1 MQLLKSHSK
10 FKDYIYMIVGTALM
24 ALSIKSIFDSEGLV
38 TGGFTGIAIIIKN
51 ITGNIVKGG
60 VPLWFTNLL
69 LNIPAFFIGYKIKGA
84 HYLGRT
90 FFATIALSLW
100 LFFLP
105 SYPICSGD
113 SVLAVVLGGVLT
125 GVGVGLVLMSRSTT
139 GGTDF
144 VSALIQHYWKH
155 YSIAQILLLI
165 DGTIVFIGIFVFGI
179 NKALYALIVIF
190 IVSKV
195 TDGLIEGV
203 KFSKAAFI
211 ITERK
216 EEVSKAILEQISRGL
231 TSLNATGVYSGNE
244 KNLLICVVS
253 KKEIVELKEIVV
265 AVDRKAFVIVS
276 DVREVLGEGF
286 VEM

>member
-1 MQLLKSHSK
+1 MHLFKSHSK
-10 FKDYIYMIVGTALM
+10 YKDYIYMILGTGLM
-24 ALSIKSIFDSEGLV
+24 ALAIKSIFDSAGLV

-84 HYLGRT
+84 HYLKRT
-90 FFATIALSLW
+90 FFATIALSIW

-105 SYPICSGD
+105 AFPICQGD
-113 SVLAVVLGGVLT
+113 NFLTVVLGGVLT
-125 GVGVGLVLMSRSTT
+125 GIGVGLVLMSRSTT

-144 VSALIQHYWKH
+144 VSALIQHYKKH
-155 YSIAQILLLI
+155 YSIAQILQLI
-165 DGTIVFIGIFVFGI
+165 DGAIVFVGIFVFGI

-195 TDGLIEGV
+195 TDGIIEGV

-211 ITERK
+211 ITEKK
-216 EEVSKAILEQISRGL
+216 EEVSKAIWDKIARGL

-265 AVDRKAFVIVS
+265 NADRKAFVIVS

-286 VEM
+286 LEM